1 MLPEQHQTIISCLQ
15 AAVASILPEA
25 NPAILLERPKV
36 AAHGDIATNVA
47 MQLAKP
53 AKRNPRELA
62 QQIVDAL
69 MANPRA
75 TALIAAAEL
84 AGPGFINLRL
94 THAARIA
101 VLTAIS
107 EQGSSFGRTPRNG
120 QKVLVE
126 FVSANPTGPCM
137 WAMPGR
143 QRSEMRCAACLMQ
156 VVLR

>member
-25 NPAILLERPKV
+25 QPVILLERPKV

-47 MQLAKP
+47 MQIAKP

-62 QQIVDAL
+62 QEIVDVL

-75 TALIAAAEL
+75 TALVASAEL

-94 THAARIA
+94 THAARVA
-101 VLTAIS
+101 VLAEIS
-107 EQGSSFGRTPRNG
+107 EKGSSFNVSSV
-120 QKVLVE
+120 KV
-126 FVSANPTGPCM
+126 SD
-137 WAMPGR
+137 
-143 QRSEMRCAACLMQ
+143 
-156 VVLR
+156 